1 MANFLQ
7 RSPVVLQKTSLL
19 NSTSC
24 YYNELCGS
32 TQMRAG
38 RQATTIL
45 RPSHIF
51 LIQTTSKSSSLEY
64 LSYKVLTS
72 LGLNL

>member
-24 YYNELCGS
+24 YYNELCVS

-51 LIQTTSKSSSLEY
+51 LI
-64 LSYKVLTS
+64 LTIS